1 MSLTIKFSAGPKTAS
16 FIVKTALHI
25 SQRMVLQLG
34 ILTAIFIEIMALL
47 LKAPMDR
54 KKLNE
59 KLQSNLKQKPI
70 IKRGKI

>member
-1 MSLTIKFSAGPKTAS
+1 MGFY
-16 FIVKTALHI
+16 IVKTALHI

-47 LKAPMDR
+47 LKAPMDK